1 MPRKGMSVPQ
11 RPWFTWP
18 SKPAAKPSLPKGQAR
33 GQAGNYVAPVDTTGM
48 SATDPELLKTLT
60 EGKRKKS

>member
-18 SKPAAKPSLPKGQAR
+18 SKPAAKPALPKGQAR
-33 GQAGNYVAPVDTTGM
+33 GQAGNYISPVDTTGM
-48 SATDPELLKTLT
+48 DREMIDTLT
-60 EGKRKKS
+60 KGKKKRS